1 MEQLFMIFPERIR
14 KALSQA
20 GLSVGKLQ
28 EIRLRIGRPVLLHY
42 GGTEYG
48 LTEAGHLTDV
58 PNLDGLCCLPEEL
71 SQVMEYASGYS
82 VYAFYEEIRQ
92 GFFTIAGGHRI
103 GVAGKVI
110 MDTSGVQEVRHIS
123 FLNIRVSH
131 QVIGCAEPVLPYL
144 LQDGFC
150 HTLIVSPPGCGKTT
164 LLRDL
169 IRMISDGSRLLAG
182 RTVGVVDERSE
193 LAACHQGVPQND
205 LGIRTDV
212 LDGCRKAEGMQM
224 LLRAM
229 APEVIAV
236 DEIGNARDQEALE
249 AAFHCGCKLL
259 ATAHGNSLSDIKRRP
274 LIGYMTEQGMF
285 ERFVILG
292 NGASAGTV
300 QKIVDSAG
308 TVLYETC

>member
-14 KALSQA
+14 GALVRA
-20 GLSVGKLQ
+20 ELLIEHLQ
-28 EIRLRIGRPVLLHY
+28 EIRLRIGRPVLLRY

-48 LTEAGHLTDV
+48 LTEDGHLTDSAN
-58 PNLDGLCCLPEEL
+58 PGGICCLSEEL
-71 SQVMEYASGYS
+71 SQVIEYASGYS

-103 GVAGKVI
+103 GVAGKVV
-110 MDTSGVQEVRHIS
+110 MDASGVQEVRRIA
-123 FLNIRVSH
+123 FLNIRIAH
-131 QVIGCAEPVLPYL
+131 QIIGCAEPVLPYL
-144 LQDGFC
+144 LQDGLC
-150 HTLIVSPPGCGKTT
+150 HTLIISPPGCGKTT

-169 IRMISDGSRLLAG
+169 IRMISNGSRQLPG
-182 RTVGVVDERSE
+182 KTVGVVDERSE
-193 LAACHQGVPQND
+193 LAGCCQGVPQND

-236 DEIGNARDQEALE
+236 DEIGNERDRDALE

-259 ATAHGNSLSDIKRRP
+259 ATAHGNSLSDVKRRP
-274 LIGYMTEQGMF
+274 LIGYMTEHGMF

-292 NGASAGTV
+292 KETGVGAV
-300 QKIVDSAG
+300 RQILDSAG
-308 TVLYETC
+308 VVLYGAC